1 MDSGN
6 VGPYG
11 YASYADRWGLD
22 HVNNHPQNPYLG
34 YNYPRSHAYP
44 PMTPGSSNPPFLHPT
59 SQRHTPHHP
68 PPPPTSP
75 SFFVGRGLQSS
86 NSQQEPNYRMQVN
99 HVNRQSLP
107 MMHSPSSTPRNSGHL
122 SRSSRSASLVRYES
136 NHFGGNYDEEI
147 IYDYIDQPSNL
158 DRSPYLRRHGSGT
171 AQPSLERRSFGDRSL
186 DRHLPQRPER
196 ISRLQLPNYEM
207 RSYMPLRRSEHVE
220 DDVEMD
226 NLRSRDRR
234 HSLERSFHRDD
245 SYPRSERASRFQFPG
260 HDMKPFL
267 TPRRV
272 EQENGV
278 DIFEYGPRESRRS
291 LERPI
296 HFDDSASYSLHRHSE
311 RKSRF
316 QLPGLN
322 YAQPIRDVL
331 PIHRQPCDGE
341 PKFQFPSYD
350 SKSLVVPRPPGGPDS
365 GMIHPN
371 VFSPYRPPPPT
382 HTSRRELRS
391 PLRDARQSP
400 PPIPPAPERL
410 MVKDYSPKRS
420 VPLYFLKKSRIGRR
434 IGSRYSTRDRL
445 DKVKR
450 MLSVRNRIRVRRNY
464 CDVCER
470 RFSKKPELARHLKS
484 SAHRKNL
491 ALFKETLTKIKE
503 NEGDDFPAFDESY
516 EGKNPRIFCGLC
528 NETLINK
535 ERYMEH
541 LTFRRHKVN
550 ARIYQVSKQIKTKQA
565 TNKLSPGMFFVCVH
579 VCIMFLKNVVK
590 THIFP
595 LSAGLQNFLGKG
607 FGCLQAVDRKPYVI
621 YGSTHNPEVS
631 DIHFVTILRITQ
643 FHNFCMFMYVNHCGV
658 CIIIMLSSFNNCEIT
673 LFLDTHTTLFGEKDE
688 ETNSNNNSTM
698 STISTCSK
706 QNLFMYKYL
715 DLRHILYEEPGPPGE
730 EYIDELESTPL
741 REKKFYRCSLCNTN
755 LIGVDNLENHLHS
768 VEHQEQYKSRVDPQW
783 IIQKVESLSFSDEM
797 RRLERNDDVIKCV
810 CGYEIKNFDQF
821 KKHYPKIFPE
831 TTVSKD
837 SDMFAAA
844 ENARKIRSY
853 RNTFRECLNILKVFS
868 LSDDLIIAKR
878 ENAMKAAK
886 ARINN
891 SITQTF
897 PSPTPK
903 PSLTTTMATIT
914 TTTTTIVAP
923 TTQISPPD
931 TQIPSS
937 VKEEKLEEVN
947 EEANEAA
954 PKEKT
959 VNSSSLD
966 TVITMQSD

>member
-541 LTFRRHKVN
+541 LTFRRHK
-550 ARIYQVSKQIKTKQA
+550 
-565 TNKLSPGMFFVCVH
+565 
-579 VCIMFLKNVVK
+579 
-590 THIFP
+590 
-595 LSAGLQNFLGKG
+595 
-607 FGCLQAVDRKPYVI
+607 
-621 YGSTHNPEVS
+621 
-631 DIHFVTILRITQ
+631 
-643 FHNFCMFMYVNHCGV
+643 
-658 CIIIMLSSFNNCEIT
+658 
-673 LFLDTHTTLFGEKDE
+673 
-688 ETNSNNNSTM
+688 
-698 STISTCSK
+698 
-706 QNLFMYKYL
+706 
-715 DLRHILYEEPGPPGE
+715 
-730 EYIDELESTPL
+730 LESTPL

>member
-1 MDSGN
+1 
-6 VGPYG
+6 
-11 YASYADRWGLD
+11 
-22 HVNNHPQNPYLG
+22 
-34 YNYPRSHAYP
+34 
-44 PMTPGSSNPPFLHPT
+44 
-59 SQRHTPHHP
+59 
-68 PPPPTSP
+68 
-75 SFFVGRGLQSS
+75 
-86 NSQQEPNYRMQVN
+86 MQVN

-316 QLPGLN
+316 QLPGYDMRPKRNEPNDLMDTNGYGLN

-565 TNKLSPGMFFVCVH
+565 TNKLSPGD
-579 VCIMFLKNVVK
+579 
-590 THIFP
+590 P
-595 LSAGLQNFLGKG
+595 LGSF
-607 FGCLQAVDRKPYVI
+607 CLYI
-621 YGSTHNPEVS
+621 NS
-631 DIHFVTILRITQ
+631 
-643 FHNFCMFMYVNHCGV
+643 
-658 CIIIMLSSFNNCEIT
+658 
-673 LFLDTHTTLFGEKDE
+673 DTHTTLFGEKDE

-783 IIQKVESLSFSDEM
+783 IIQKVESLSFSDVIFDIWKACKDKHKKEM

>member
-147 IYDYIDQPSNL
+147 IYDYID
-158 DRSPYLRRHGSGT
+158 
-171 AQPSLERRSFGDRSL
+171 
-186 DRHLPQRPER
+186 
-196 ISRLQLPNYEM
+196 QLPNYEM

-565 TNKLSPGMFFVCVH
+565 TNKLSPGD
-579 VCIMFLKNVVK
+579 
-590 THIFP
+590 P
-595 LSAGLQNFLGKG
+595 LGSF
-607 FGCLQAVDRKPYVI
+607 CLYI
-621 YGSTHNPEVS
+621 NS
-631 DIHFVTILRITQ
+631 
-643 FHNFCMFMYVNHCGV
+643 
-658 CIIIMLSSFNNCEIT
+658 
-673 LFLDTHTTLFGEKDE
+673 DTHTTLFGEKDE

>member
-34 YNYPRSHAYP
+34 YNYTRSHAYP

-316 QLPGLN
+316 QLPGYDMRPKRNEPNDLMDTNGYGLN

-365 GMIHPN
+365 GIIHPN
-371 VFSPYRPPPPT
+371 IFSPYRPPPPT

-565 TNKLSPGMFFVCVH
+565 TNKLSPGD
-579 VCIMFLKNVVK
+579 
-590 THIFP
+590 P
-595 LSAGLQNFLGKG
+595 LGSF
-607 FGCLQAVDRKPYVI
+607 CLYI
-621 YGSTHNPEVS
+621 NS
-631 DIHFVTILRITQ
+631 
-643 FHNFCMFMYVNHCGV
+643 
-658 CIIIMLSSFNNCEIT
+658 
-673 LFLDTHTTLFGEKDE
+673 DTHTTLFGEKDE

-783 IIQKVESLSFSDEM
+783 IIQKVESLSFSDVIFDIWKACKDKHKKEM

-914 TTTTTIVAP
+914 TTTTTTVAP
-923 TTQISPPD
+923 TTQISPPE

-954 PKEKT
+954 SKEET